1 MARELNTLSV
11 GFLAPHFAY
20 VPYRINQAGTGTATI
35 ELEYRGIQVA
45 HTDTIEIVIYP
56 PGDPS
61 FISEAIDYAATWTPQ
76 HRCRP
81 PLPIVAKRWEE
92 AAWLGGLLLFPLI
105 ALH

>member
-20 VPYRINQAGTGTATI
+20 VPYRINQARTGTATI

-61 FISEAIDYAATWTPQ
+61 FISEAMDYATTWMPQ
-76 HRCRP
+76 HRCCCSCPSLREGGRKP
-81 PLPIVAKRWEE
+81 PGVVASSRSR
-92 AAWLGGLLLFPLI
+92 
-105 ALH
+105 